1 MSHLGPSR
9 PDQSLQDLIRSTA
22 HPAKP
27 WPKPRPSPPPR
38 RPGGAQSRPTP
49 CSSVL
54 GLSGRE
60 RPGERPRAGGRGHP
74 GAVNA
79 LLQAVAADPTDA
91 YAQHQLGFSLNAA
104 GRPEEALAHFK
115 RALELVPDIAWAQSN
130 LLVTLVDLERCDEN
144 IPGLQP
150 AVAASCNN
158 HLGVLRE
165 NARRYRDAREHFER
179 AVQAAPDSAPFHAN
193 LAGTLVK
200 LGDRGDATLH
210 ARQARTLGLSDHWV
224 FGALGE

>member
-1 MSHLGPSR
+1 MAARAIKANALFERYWVSQDESDRASGRALV
-9 PDQSLQDLIRSTA
+9 DSLQDSRDAAAYTA
-22 HPAKP
+22 
-27 WPKPRPSPPPR
+27 R
-38 RPGGAQSRPTP
+38 GN
-49 CSSVL
+49 
-54 GLSGRE
+54 
-60 RPGERPRAGGRGHP
+60 RALVDGDTL

-79 LLQAVAADPTDA
+79 LQQAVAADPTDA

-130 LLVTLVDLERCDEN
+130 LLVTLVELERCDEN

-158 HLGVLRE
+158 HLGVLRD
-165 NARRYRDAREHFER
+165 NAQRFRDARGHFER
-179 AVQAAPDSAPFHAN
+179 AVQAAPDSALFHAN